1 VKFKLEV
8 AEDGYQLVCGDVE
21 SGVTDYED
29 EATVEVEGIT
39 YGVVLDSPEDAAAA
53 IIYQYR
59 DDITPE
65 ISEEEFEYSDDE
77 EETEDAAPDEDD
89 EESTVA

>member
-1 VKFKLEV
+1 MKFKIEI
-8 AEDGYQLVCGDVE
+8 AEDGFQLCCSDEE
-21 SGVTDYED
+21 SGVTDYGD

-65 ISEEEFEYSDDE
+65 ISEEEFEYCRRRHDEDD
-77 EETEDAAPDEDD
+77 APDEDD